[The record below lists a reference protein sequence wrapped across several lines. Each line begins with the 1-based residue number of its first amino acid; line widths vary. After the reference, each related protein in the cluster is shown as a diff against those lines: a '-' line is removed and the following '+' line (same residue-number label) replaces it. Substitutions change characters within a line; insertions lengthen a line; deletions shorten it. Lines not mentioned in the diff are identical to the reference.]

1 MSNLPKSFP
10 DTLEQAKSATLT
22 SLEAGCGRVLVEL
35 CFPEIALKA
44 QSLAWDFAQVFVKE
58 YGSGLKVL
66 FPDTGAAALAKR
78 DWGEVEFSVTDIG
91 SSRNPVQYKVNDAD
105 QIFLVVC
112 PSSVEVA
119 QVEKLCELA
128 GDRPVI
134 MLIPQLED
142 VSIVGI
148 GYAARQ
154 LRERFISTLESAYY
168 IRPYDGAMVWRSF
181 PSGWEVY
188 LEKEEGE
195 YELIATETQ
204 KPLGEYLERL
214 LLAAV
219 EPEDG
224 EDAGETTT
232 KIKKRG
238 IFGELQSFLKALS
251 N

>member
-1 MSNLPKSFP
+1 MSNLPKSFEE
-10 DTLEQAKSATLT
+10 TLEQAKTATLT

-44 QSLAWDFAQVFVKE
+44 QSLAWNFSQLFVEE
-58 YGSGLKVL
+58 YGSGLRVL

-78 DWGEVEFSVTDIG
+78 DWGDIEFNVTDIG
-91 SSRNPVQYKVNDAD
+91 SSRSPVEYKINDAD
-105 QIFLVVC
+105 QIFIVVC

-119 QVEKLCELA
+119 QVEKLCNLA

-168 IRPYDGAMVWRSF
+168 IRPYEGAMVWRSF

-188 LEKEEGE
+188 LEKEEEGE
-195 YELIATETQ
+195 YELIATEAT
-204 KPLGEYLERL
+204 KPLGEYLDRL

-219 EPEDG
+219 APEDG
-224 EDAGETTT
+224 AEGETNT

-238 IFGELQSFLKALS
+238 ILGELQSFLKALS

>member
-1 MSNLPKSFP
+1 MSNLPQSFEE
-10 DTLEQAKSATLT
+10 TLEQAKSATLT
-22 SLEAGCGRVLVEL
+22 SLEAGCGRILVEL
-35 CFPEIALKA
+35 CFPEIALKS
-44 QSLAWDFAQVFVKE
+44 QTLAWDWAQVFVEE

-78 DWGEVEFSVTDIG
+78 DWGEIPFKVTDIG
-91 SSRNPVQYKVNDAD
+91 SSRSPVEYKIGEDD
-105 QIFLVVC
+105 QIFIVVC

-168 IRPYDGAMVWRSF
+168 IRPYEGAMVWRSY
-181 PSGWEVY
+181 PSSWEVY
-188 LEKEEGE
+188 LEKAEGE
-195 YELIATETQ
+195 YELIATESS
-204 KPLGEYLERL
+204 KPLGEHLERL
-214 LLAAV
+214 LLGAV
-219 EPEDG
+219 EPEAGSG
-224 EDAGETTT
+224 ENAGTT
-232 KIKKRG
+232 KIKKAG
-238 IFGELQSFLKALS
+238 LLGGLQSFLKALS